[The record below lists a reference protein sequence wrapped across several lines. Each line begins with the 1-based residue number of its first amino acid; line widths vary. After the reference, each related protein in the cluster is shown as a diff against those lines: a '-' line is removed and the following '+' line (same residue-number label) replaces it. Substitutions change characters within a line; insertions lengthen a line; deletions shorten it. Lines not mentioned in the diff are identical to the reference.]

1 MEPNELIGDRYELG
15 EPIGRGGMATIHRAT
30 DLRMGREVAIKI
42 LREVYSSD
50 PKFVTRFQREA
61 RAASALQHP
70 NIVQVFDYG
79 QSGDA
84 YYIVMELINGADLR
98 RYLKREGVLTPDR
111 AVEIAH
117 DVALGL
123 GAAHRRT
130 IVHRDVKPQNVLLND
145 DGLVKLTDFGIAS
158 VYKDVDAERLTTTGM
173 TLGTVQYYAPEQ
185 AQGEIVTPAADIYA
199 LGIVMYEML
208 TGRTPFDGDTP
219 VAVAMR
225 HIQDMPEP
233 PSRINQMIPRDLE
246 RIIMR
251 CLEKDPRDRY
261 PNGDALAYALDQFAR
276 GPSRRFGSS
285 GTGRPLDLP
294 GIDARPQP
302 GRGASQFGASAVIS
316 RPPRGV
322 QPPDVANDGYDA
334 PTFEDYDVGLGNGNG
349 LSTTPWA
356 TAHGTVP
363 RISGPRGEY
372 DEPRKPRTGLI
383 AAMIGGLVLL
393 LGVACVLVFALMNGA
408 LGGSATT
415 PPKTTTVPNFVGQ
428 QYTAALS
435 LAQSNHLQLQKQT
448 VASDQPIDQV
458 LKQDIA
464 SGQKVAYNTSISVT
478 VSGGADTV
486 TVPDVT
492 NMTVNDACKALAADT
507 LKLQCNVKT
516 YQADPTIESGKVI
529 STDPAAGATAKPGD
543 TVNLV
548 VSTGPSPTPTTPP
561 QPTATPTATATA
573 TATTTG
579 GGGP

>member
-1 MEPNELIGDRYELG
+1 
-15 EPIGRGGMATIHRAT
+15 
-30 DLRMGREVAIKI
+30 
-42 LREVYSSD
+42 
-50 PKFVTRFQREA
+50 
-61 RAASALQHP
+61 
-70 NIVQVFDYG
+70 
-79 QSGDA
+79 
-84 YYIVMELINGADLR
+84 
-98 RYLKREGVLTPDR
+98 
-111 AVEIAH
+111 
-117 DVALGL
+117 
-123 GAAHRRT
+123 
-130 IVHRDVKPQNVLLND
+130 
-145 DGLVKLTDFGIAS
+145 
-158 VYKDVDAERLTTTGM
+158 
-173 TLGTVQYYAPEQ
+173 
-185 AQGEIVTPAADIYA
+185 
-199 LGIVMYEML
+199 
-208 TGRTPFDGDTP
+208 
-219 VAVAMR
+219 
-225 HIQDMPEP
+225 MPEP

-285 GTGRPLDLP
+285 STGRPLDLP

-316 RPPRGV
+316 RPPRGM
-322 QPPDVANDGYDA
+322 QPPDAVANDGYDA

-435 LAQSNHLQLQKQT
+435 LAQSNHLKLQKQT

-486 TVPDVT
+486 NVPDVKGLEVAAACT
-492 NMTVNDACKALAADT
+492 AITDPAVN
-507 LKLQCNVKT
+507 LKCNVGS
-516 YQADPTIESGKVI
+516 YQFDPTIPAKSVI
-529 STDPAAGATAKPGD
+529 STDPPAGTAVAPGS
-543 TVNLV
+543 TVNLI
-548 VSTGPSPTPTTPP
+548 VSNGPAPTPTTPP
-561 QPTATPTATATA
+561 QPTATPSPTATAIP
-573 TATTTG
+573 TTPTS
-579 GGGP
+579 P

>member
-1 MEPNELIGDRYELG
+1 
-15 EPIGRGGMATIHRAT
+15 
-30 DLRMGREVAIKI
+30 VAIKI

-98 RYLKREGVLTPDR
+98 KYLKREGVLTPDR

-225 HIQDMPEP
+225 HIQDIPEP

-285 GTGRPLDLP
+285 STGRPLDLP

-316 RPPRGV
+316 GPRRGM
-322 QPPDVANDGYDA
+322 QPPDVVANDGYDA
-334 PTFEDYDVGLGNGNG
+334 PTFEDYDLGMGNGNG

-393 LGVACVLVFALMNGA
+393 LGVACVLVFVLMNGA
-408 LGGSATT
+408 LGGSPTT
-415 PPKTTTVPNFVGQ
+415 STQKTTVPNFVGQ

-448 VASDQPIDQV
+448 VASDKPVDQV
-458 LKQDIA
+458 LTQDVA
-464 SGQKVAYNTSISVT
+464 SGQKVAYNTPINVT

-492 NMTVNDACKALAADT
+492 KMTALDACHALAADT
-507 LKLQCNVKT
+507 LQLQCYVKS
-516 YQADPTIESGKVI
+516 YQQSDSVDNGKVI

-543 TVNLV
+543 TVNLII
-548 VSTGPSPTPTTPP
+548 SSGPAPTPTTPV
-561 QPTATPTATATA
+561 QPTPTPTRTPTPTPTAPAT
-573 TATTTG
+573 
-579 GGGP
+579 P